1 MGTKGSSR
9 FTPVI
14 IAISVVAGILIGTFY
29 AKHYGGNKLGIING
43 SSNKLNALLHVIDNQ
58 YVDTVDMSQ
67 LVENAMPQILAELDP
82 HSTYIPAQKLEE
94 VNSELEGSF
103 SGVGIQFT
111 IQEDTIHVN
120 SVVSGGPAEK
130 VGLMAGDRI
139 VTVDDSLFV
148 GKDLTNEKAMRT
160 LKGPKGSQVK
170 LGVKRIT
177 EKELLD
183 FVVTRGDIPQNTID
197 AAYMI
202 SNDFG
207 YVQISKFGRT
217 THVELLN
224 AIAQLSHQNCKGMI
238 IDLRENTGGYM
249 EAAIRMVNEFLPE
262 GKLIV
267 YTQGRK
273 YPRMEEYANGTG
285 SCQNIPLVVLID
297 QGSASASEIF
307 AGAIQDNDRGTI
319 VGLRSFGKG
328 LVQQPIDFSD
338 GSAIRLTIARYY
350 TPSGRCIQRPY
361 ENGKDSKY
369 EMDWLDRY
377 EHGEFFSA
385 DSVKLDKKLRY
396 STSLGRPVYGGGGIM
411 PDVFVPRDT
420 TGVTSYLMEV
430 SNKGL
435 LIQFSFQY
443 TDRNRAKLDQFNDE
457 TELQKYLE
465 KQNIVEQFVQFAAQ
479 KGVKRRNLLINKS
492 RKLLERNLYGN
503 IIYNIQG
510 KEAYIRYINR
520 DDATVLKALEI
531 LERGEAFPKAPT
543 TIKEEKNDN
552 REKRT
557 AQVYSRIEDPAHN
570 FHYAFIG

>member
-1 MGTKGSSR
+1 
-9 FTPVI
+9 
-14 IAISVVAGILIGTFY
+14 
-29 AKHYGGNKLGIING
+29 
-43 SSNKLNALLHVIDNQ
+43 
-58 YVDTVDMSQ
+58 
-67 LVENAMPQILAELDP
+67 
-82 HSTYIPAQKLEE
+82 
-94 VNSELEGSF
+94 
-103 SGVGIQFT
+103 
-111 IQEDTIHVN
+111 
-120 SVVSGGPAEK
+120 
-130 VGLMAGDRI
+130 
-139 VTVDDSLFV
+139 
-148 GKDLTNEKAMRT
+148 
-160 LKGPKGSQVK
+160 
-170 LGVKRIT
+170 
-177 EKELLD
+177 
-183 FVVTRGDIPQNTID
+183 
-197 AAYMI
+197 
-202 SNDFG
+202 
-207 YVQISKFGRT
+207 
-217 THVELLN
+217 
-224 AIAQLSHQNCKGMI
+224 
-238 IDLRENTGGYM
+238 M

-361 ENGKDSKY
+361 ENGKY